1 MTMLLNTLP
10 KMHFNDTQQNLFN
23 DPLFEQAI
31 LKGYL
36 MLKNVRQSCIQDV
49 TDYMEELIRN
59 GQWSNEYGYIG
70 SETEFLNEKKY
81 KYETTDDFYVKLHQ
95 IGDILYYKI
104 LPLNYFRQTM
114 SFDGYF
120 ERSEF
125 HEDFEDP
132 NKRYNPRTKL
142 VMYFS

>member
-1 MTMLLNTLP
+1 MLLNVP
-10 KMHFNDTQQNLFN
+10 KMHFYDTQQNLFN

-59 GQWSNEYGYIG
+59 GQWSNEYGYID
-70 SETEFLNEKKY
+70 SEEFLNETKY

-104 LPLNYFRQTM
+104 LPMGTNYFRQTM

-120 ERSEF
+120 ERSEMM
-125 HEDFEDP
+125 EEIEDP
-132 NKRYNPRTKL
+132 NKRYNPRTRL